1 MKKNNVIHWFIITTF
16 VTLYFCVSIISTFHV
31 IDFFKLSNPTWLAV
45 SLAIAFEIG
54 AAASLASLIVLDKM
68 NKTLVWILFLLLT
81 FMQMM
86 GNTFFAY
93 THLQDYH
100 SWAELFG
107 LSEEDP
113 IFQKRILSIISGAI
127 LPLVALGFIKSLV
140 DYIKPTKEIS
150 IDPVISDDFQIGP
163 EGAYEHTE
171 EIEEA
176 PQGNPPIEEVLGIDD
191 NNVKE
196 QVSPDINTIEEYLGL
211 DKPKKKMNP
220 HIRPGVN

>member
-1 MKKNNVIHWFIITTF
+1 MKKKHLNLFIIGSMTILYL
-16 VTLYFCVSIISTFHV
+16 VTSSISTYHS
-31 IDFFKLSNPTWLAV
+31 IDFFKLSNPNWLAV
-45 SLAIAFEIG
+45 TLAIAYEIG
-54 AAASLASLIVLDKM
+54 AAASLASLIALKKI
-68 NKTLVWILFLLLT
+68 NKTLVWLLFICLT
-81 FMQMM
+81 AMQI
-86 GNTFFAY
+86 NANLFY
-93 THLQDYH
+93 TYSHLQDYH
-100 SWAELFG
+100 YWVELFG

-176 PQGNPPIEEVLGIDD
+176 QQANPPIEEVLGIDD